1 MCSMARY
8 SLTLREL
15 VKNCGLEIQ
24 AAIYR
29 LETGRVEFLGPS
41 PNQAELLPLSYQN
54 TSFLAW
60 KWHENRRKGP
70 RNSWNIA

>member
-1 MCSMARY
+1 MSSGFYRY

-29 LETGRVEFLGPS
+29 LETGRVEFLGQS
-41 PNQAELLPLSYQN
+41 PNQAELLPL
-54 TSFLAW
+54 
-60 KWHENRRKGP
+60 GVVMV
-70 RNSWNIA
+70 